1 MRSLFRCVQQVL
13 PVVLFRAVGLALFRM
28 ITVWRRIFSRY
39 FCTKQ
44 SHIKVNAVGFNIDI
58 KTSQRTGRFNSEGF
72 VQLVLSEVLTG
83 KRRTFVR
90 RKDQTPSIFFEIS
103 DAITPLCRNQCPA
116 VIKESIM
123 PKAERPKYQA

>member
-13 PVVLFRAVGLALFRM
+13 FVVLFRAVGLALFRM

-103 DAITPLCRNQCPA
+103 
-116 VIKESIM
+116 
-123 PKAERPKYQA
+123 